1 MTTKKSLLLFLLTL
15 VFAASAAAQ
24 AGGSKAGGASFPG
37 VSKAQMDQLLAA
49 KKVTAIALP
58 TWLPTGFKVEKVH
71 SKLGRGVAIHE
82 REFIV
87 VYSRKLENGKT
98 QRFALEA
105 GFDGLGDLMYD
116 GAKTITSSLGKI
128 HLYYEPKDPDTD
140 GQKLK
145 NYVMTEWFNAG
156 KTAFHYIGFYGSEEK
171 DDPDM
176 AMISLADTEKI
187 LRSLKRL

>member
-1 MTTKKSLLLFLLTL
+1 MKKAPLILILLTSLL
-15 VFAASAAAQ
+15 VFATSAQ
-24 AGGSKAGGASFPG
+24 STSTKAKFPG
-37 VSKAQMDQLLAA
+37 VSKAQMEQLRTA
-49 KKVTAIALP
+49 KKVMGVALP
-58 TWLPTGFKVEKVH
+58 TWLPAGFKVEKVH
-71 SKLGRGVAIHE
+71 SKLGRRVAIHE
-82 REFIV
+82 QEFIV

-116 GAKTITSSLGKI
+116 GAKTISSPLGKI
-128 HLYYEPKDPDTD
+128 YLHYEPKDPDTD

-176 AMISLADTEKI
+176 AMISLGDTEKI